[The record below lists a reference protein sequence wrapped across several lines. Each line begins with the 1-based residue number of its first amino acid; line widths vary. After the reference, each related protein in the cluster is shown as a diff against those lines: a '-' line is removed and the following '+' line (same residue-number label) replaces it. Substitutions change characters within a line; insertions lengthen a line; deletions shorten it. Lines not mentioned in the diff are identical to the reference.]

1 MNRIGLL
8 ILLLLCCS
16 STAFAAEGLSGDV
29 FGGFSLDH
37 RSNDNSTLTYTGW
50 QANAAFDVHKAISA
64 VADFAGEYK
73 KFEDGQVHYLFG
85 PRFSWRTGKV
95 TYFGEALYG
104 GNRIK
109 GNNFFAMGYG
119 GGVDIKAGKV
129 MIRVIQFD
137 WVPTNVGGEIGWVT
151 NNTRFGF
158 GVAIPFGM
166 RK

>member
-8 ILLLLCCS
+8 ILLLICCS
-16 STAFAAEGLSGDV
+16 SPAFAAEGLSGDV

-73 KFEDGQVHYLFG
+73 KDEDGQLHYLFG
-85 PRFSWRTGKV
+85 PRFSWRTGRV

-109 GNNFFAMGYG
+109 GNNFFAS
-119 GGVDIKAGKV
+119 VANSAGSLTT
-129 MIRVIQFD
+129 RVL
-137 WVPTNVGGEIGWVT
+137 VLASPSRSACGSNTGRLPLVGAVCD
-151 NNTRFGF
+151 R
-158 GVAIPFGM
+158 AHS
-166 RK
+166 